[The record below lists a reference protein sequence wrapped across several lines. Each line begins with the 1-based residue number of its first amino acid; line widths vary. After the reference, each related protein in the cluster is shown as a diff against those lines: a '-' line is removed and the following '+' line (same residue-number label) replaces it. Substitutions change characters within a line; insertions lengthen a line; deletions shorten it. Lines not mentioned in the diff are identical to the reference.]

1 MVNTIKV
8 KNNYGDNNTNCDTVL
23 PVKRNAKY
31 F

>member
-1 MVNTIKV
+1 MVNKIKV
-8 KNNYGDNNTNCDTVL
+8 KNNYGDNNTNWNTVL